1 MSDKEKIVPE
11 AEEVKTEAAEEVK
24 EEVAAPV
31 EEAPAEEKKEKKAK
45 KEKAPK
51 EKKGGKKGLII
62 GGIVVAVVVVA
73 LIVVSFIMGSLSTN
87 AYLAKDYTAAYNN
100 SKLALFQ
107 AKADKDLIAKSYV
120 VEVLCKEGKFFTG
133 AKIIEK
139 TSLSADDKAAIYKAQ
154 PELGLCV
161 PGQVVTFGKYE
172 TDKNVTNGAED
183 LEWIVLDVIEE
194 GGKAR
199 ALIVTKDVV
208 GSPDGWNKLNEANTS
223 YAESNLHSW
232 CQDFLA
238 TLTQYDVA
246 LRDKILTVKVKCE
259 GAGEDVVTKAYALS
273 KEEVKAYFTGD
284 MAEYIKAVPTAA
296 AKTEGVTAFGKDKT
310 AAYYLRDAGKVEDG
324 TQWACGINKDGEI
337 DEGLSMTSGSYG
349 GRVCVNVDLGAT
361 K

>member
-1 MSDKEKIVPE
+1 MSDNEKIIPE

-24 EEVAAPV
+24 EEAVQAPA
-31 EEAPAEEKKEKKAK
+31 EEAPAEKKAK

-62 GGIVVAVVVVA
+62 GGIVAAVLIVA
-73 LIVVSFIMGSLSTN
+73 LIVVSIVMGSLSTN
-87 AYLAKDYTAAYNN
+87 AYIAKDYAAAYNN

-133 AKIIEK
+133 AEIIEK
-139 TSLSADDKAAIYKAQ
+139 TSLSAEQKAEIYKKN

-172 TDKNVTNGAED
+172 TDKNVSNGAED

-194 GGKAR
+194 GGNAR

-208 GSPDGWNKLNEANTS
+208 GSPDGWNKLDESNTS
-223 YAESNLHSW
+223 YAQSNLHSW
-232 CQDFLA
+232 CQDFISSFI
-238 TLTQYDVA
+238 TNDVTI
-246 LRDKILTVKVKCE
+246 REKILTINVETE
-259 GAGEDVVTKAYALS
+259 GAGDPVAAQAYALS
-273 KEEVKAYFTGD
+273 KEDVKAYFTGD
-284 MAEYIKAVPTAA
+284 MAKYLKAVPTDAA
-296 AKTEGVTAFGKDKT
+296 RSEGVTAFGKDKT
-310 AAYYLRDAGKVEDG
+310 AIYYLRNAGKTEDG
-324 TQWACGINKDGEI
+324 TQWGCGINKEGQI

-349 GRVCVNVDLGAT
+349 ARVCINVNLGAT